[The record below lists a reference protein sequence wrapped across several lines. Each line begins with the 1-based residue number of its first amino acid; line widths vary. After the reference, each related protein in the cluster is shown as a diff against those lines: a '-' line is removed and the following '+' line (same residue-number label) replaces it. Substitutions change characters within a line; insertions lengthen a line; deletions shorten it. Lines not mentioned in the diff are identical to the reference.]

1 MSEGENTSEK
11 SFVSDGVHSRHNE
24 FQRLS
29 ALKDHESSECRDTGI
44 KEMKHEEAVAAGESL
59 LPKHIVHEVP
69 TDSAIASGMQKM
81 SEKER
86 AGITKLMDIAYFIA
100 LKRRPFTDFNDHIEL
115 EKLHGVK
122 LIILDAQVIWQQ
134 VLFFEIMIE
143 IRSFSGIWHTIF
155 LNFLQQWWTQDQF

>member
-1 MSEGENTSEK
+1 MRRVCRKEK
-11 SFVSDGVHSRHNE
+11 ILLKNPSSQMAFIAGTTNFNE
-24 FQRLS
+24 LS

-59 LPKHIVHEVP
+59 PPKHIVHEVP

-100 LKRRPFTDFNDHIEL
+100 LKRRPFTDSNDHI
-115 EKLHGVK
+115 
-122 LIILDAQVIWQQ
+122 
-134 VLFFEIMIE
+134 
-143 IRSFSGIWHTIF
+143 
-155 LNFLQQWWTQDQF
+155 

>member
-1 MSEGENTSEK
+1 MCEVLNWQSINVDGRQTTTGWESLSVTQWYATCLSEGENTSEK

-59 LPKHIVHEVP
+59 PPKHIVHEVP

-86 AGITKLMDIAYFIA
+86 AGIMKLMDI
-100 LKRRPFTDFNDHIEL
+100 
-115 EKLHGVK
+115 
-122 LIILDAQVIWQQ
+122 
-134 VLFFEIMIE
+134 
-143 IRSFSGIWHTIF
+143 S
-155 LNFLQQWWTQDQF
+155 

>member
-1 MSEGENTSEK
+1 MAKHQRRWKTNYNWLRITKRNTMICDVFVGRRK

-29 ALKDHESSECRDTGI
+29 ALKDHKSSECRDTGI

-59 LPKHIVHEVP
+59 PPKHIVHEVP

-100 LKRRPFTDFNDHIEL
+100 LKRRPFTDSNDHI
-115 EKLHGVK
+115 
-122 LIILDAQVIWQQ
+122 
-134 VLFFEIMIE
+134 
-143 IRSFSGIWHTIF
+143 
-155 LNFLQQWWTQDQF
+155 